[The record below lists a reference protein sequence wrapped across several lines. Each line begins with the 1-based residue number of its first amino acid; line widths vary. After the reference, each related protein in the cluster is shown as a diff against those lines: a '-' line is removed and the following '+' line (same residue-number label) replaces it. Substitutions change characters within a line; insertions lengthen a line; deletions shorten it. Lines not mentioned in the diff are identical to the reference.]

1 MTRTG
6 KDAPERGERLFTAD
20 TRFKV
25 LACEGRE
32 GTVWIKLEEVE

>member
-25 LACEGRE
+25 LMHEECEG
-32 GTVWIKLEEVE
+32 KLVIEMEEVE